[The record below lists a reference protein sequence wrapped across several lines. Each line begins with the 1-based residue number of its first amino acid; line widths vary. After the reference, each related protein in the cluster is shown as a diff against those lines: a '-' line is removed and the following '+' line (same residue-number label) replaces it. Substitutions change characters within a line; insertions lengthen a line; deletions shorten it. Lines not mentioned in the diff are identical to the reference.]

1 MVPYKAAFVTVR
13 NVRTIV
19 SVIEQRL
26 DSPTAKGL
34 AQAVSRSIR
43 DGELEPG
50 QQLPPIRTLARELM
64 LSPTTVSAAWQL
76 LSRSGTIRSDGRR
89 GTTVAH
95 LAGQG
100 GRRYARALRH
110 ESEVSLDLSTGI
122 PDPALLPDL
131 SSALATLEGAAT
143 PGSYLDDP
151 VLPRLRSAL
160 LAKWPYAAHDLLV
173 VDGAMDALDLVV
185 RSLLRP
191 GDVVVV
197 EDPGFPPVLD
207 LLEARGIDVVG
218 VALDE
223 SGPDLMALERAL
235 AHRPSAVILQP
246 RGQNPTGVSMSP
258 TRARRVARLL
268 RGSGA
273 FVVEDD
279 SGGNVVATAPLSL
292 GEWIPD
298 QVLYVRSFS
307 KSHGPDLRLAA
318 VSGPDDLLAPVRRTR
333 ALGQGWTSRL
343 LQHVLATLLTD
354 ETSTRQ
360 VERAR
365 GEYARRR
372 DLVVRRLAT
381 HGVDVPGTDGL
392 NIWVPVR
399 DEAAAVL
406 RLASQGVAVTPG
418 SPFHVE
424 PRRDSGD
431 HVRVTTGLIRT
442 DHEDTADLIAAAALV
457 GAWTAQH
464 R

>member
-1 MVPYKAAFVTVR
+1 MLTL
-13 NVRTIV
+13 V

-26 DSPTAKGL
+26 DAPTAKGL

-43 DGELEPG
+43 DGELQPG

-89 GTTVAH
+89 GTTIAH

-100 GRRYARALRH
+100 GGRYARALRH

-122 PDPALLPDL
+122 PDPSLLPDL
-131 SSALATLEGAAT
+131 SPALATLEGAAT

-160 LAKWPYAAHDLLV
+160 LAQWPYAARDLLV
-173 VDGAMDALDLVV
+173 VDGAMDALDLIV

-191 GDVVVV
+191 GDVVIA

-207 LLEARGIDVVG
+207 LLEARGIEVVG
-218 VALDE
+218 VRLDE
-223 SGPDLMALERAL
+223 SGLELTALERAL
-235 AHRPSAVILQP
+235 ADRPSAVILQP

-273 FVVEDD
+273 FIVEDD

-298 QVLYVRSFS
+298 QVLHVRSFS

-318 VSGPDDLLAPVRRTR
+318 VSGPDELLAPVRRTR

-360 VERAR
+360 VELAR

-372 DLVVRRLAT
+372 ELVVRRLAT

-406 RLASQGVAVTPG
+406 RLASQGIAVTPG
-418 SPFHVE
+418 SPFQIE
-424 PRRDSGD
+424 PRRGSEG

-442 DHEDTADLIAAAALV
+442 DHEATADLIAAAALV

>member
-1 MVPYKAAFVTVR
+1 MLTL
-13 NVRTIV
+13 V

-26 DSPTAKGL
+26 DAPTAKGL

-43 DGELEPG
+43 DGELQPG

-100 GRRYARALRH
+100 GGRYARALRH

-122 PDPALLPDL
+122 PDPSLLPDL
-131 SSALATLEGAAT
+131 SPALATLEGAAT

-160 LAKWPYAAHDLLV
+160 LAQWPYAARDLLV
-173 VDGAMDALDLVV
+173 VDGAMDALDLIV

-191 GDVVVV
+191 GDVVIA

-207 LLEARGIDVVG
+207 LLEARGIEVVG
-218 VALDE
+218 VRLDE
-223 SGPDLMALERAL
+223 SGLELTALERAL
-235 AHRPSAVILQP
+235 ADRPSAVILQP

-273 FVVEDD
+273 FIVEDD

-298 QVLYVRSFS
+298 QVLHVRSFS

-318 VSGPDDLLAPVRRTR
+318 VSGPDELLAPVRRTR

-360 VERAR
+360 VELAR

-372 DLVVRRLAT
+372 ELVVRRLAT

-406 RLASQGVAVTPG
+406 RLASQGIAVTPG
-418 SPFHVE
+418 SPFQIE
-424 PRRDSGD
+424 PRRGSEG

-442 DHEDTADLIAAAALV
+442 DHEATADLIAAAALV

>member
-1 MVPYKAAFVTVR
+1 MLTL
-13 NVRTIV
+13 V

-26 DSPTAKGL
+26 DAPTAKGL

-43 DGELEPG
+43 DGELQPG

-100 GRRYARALRH
+100 GGRYARALRH

-122 PDPALLPDL
+122 PDPSLLPDL
-131 SSALATLEGAAT
+131 SPALATLEGAAT

-160 LAKWPYAAHDLLV
+160 LAQWPYAARDLLV
-173 VDGAMDALDLVV
+173 VDGAMDALDLIV

-191 GDVVVV
+191 GDVVIA

-207 LLEARGIDVVG
+207 LLEARGIEVVG
-218 VALDE
+218 VRLDE
-223 SGPDLMALERAL
+223 SGLELTALERAL
-235 AHRPSAVILQP
+235 ADRPSAVILQP

-273 FVVEDD
+273 FIVEDD

-298 QVLYVRSFS
+298 QVLHVRSFS

-318 VSGPDDLLAPVRRTR
+318 VSGPDELLAPVRRTR

-354 ETSTRQ
+354 EMSTRQ
-360 VERAR
+360 VELAR

-372 DLVVRRLAT
+372 ELVVRRLAT

-406 RLASQGVAVTPG
+406 RLASQGIAVTPG
-418 SPFHVE
+418 SPFQIE
-424 PRRDSGD
+424 PRRGSEG

-442 DHEDTADLIAAAALV
+442 DHEATADLIAAAALV